1 MTKNNNA
8 ITNIQI
14 YLKVNT
20 NNPGAI
26 RGIFTA
32 RTTGAS
38 SKAQQRLIMDN
49 LEQKENES
57 SR

>member
-1 MTKNNNA
+1 MQNK
-8 ITNIQI
+8 
-14 YLKVNT
+14 KKS
-20 NNPGAI
+20 PGEI

-32 RTTGAS
+32 KTTGTS
-38 SKAQQRLIMDN
+38 SNAQQRLIMDN